1 MTVNTSTKNTPVGT
15 PSTTSDTTTT
25 DTTTN
30 DVSGDTK
37 NNNTLF
43 NLFGGGELM
52 NWLSVFAKNKKSVSE
67 NKTKH
72 KINEDINRIKD
83 LMRKNL

>member
-1 MTVNTSTKNTPVGT
+1 MFFPG
-15 PSTTSDTTTT
+15 
-25 DTTTN
+25 
-30 DVSGDTK
+30 
-37 NNNTLF
+37 
-43 NLFGGGELM
+43 
-52 NWLSVFAKNKKSVSE
+52 KKSVSE